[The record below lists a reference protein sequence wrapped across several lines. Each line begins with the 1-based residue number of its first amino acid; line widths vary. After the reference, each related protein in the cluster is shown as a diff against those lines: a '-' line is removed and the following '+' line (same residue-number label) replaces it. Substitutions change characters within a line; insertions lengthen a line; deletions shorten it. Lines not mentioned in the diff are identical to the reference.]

1 MSTDKTPIFITGRF
15 RSGTSFLWQL
25 FDQLDDYCAWY
36 EPLHPQLLTAIHYVK
51 PKEDH
56 VGIKDYWS
64 TYRQHPA
71 FSKNYSSDFATQKL
85 YLESKHDYHEL
96 ESYIKHLI
104 LLSGS
109 QTPVLQFNRV
119 DLRLGWLRAKFPQAR
134 IIHIERNP
142 LQLYFSQRKH
152 IAEENLHQAD
162 YWDAYELMP
171 WCHALYQEFP
181 FLLDSSPDNHAF
193 YRFYALYQLSKLNAA
208 KYANQSINLDVD
220 VFQSDAFIAK
230 LNQVVPLTSQQQ
242 SQIKAMTHVPEQK
255 EFAADYVE
263 NMASI
268 MTTVDLKLADAGLTE
283 NFPHRSL
290 IAIQFQHPEFWAQFN
305 GSQHDLLALQE
316 ATEKLAK
323 EVHRIHQEN
332 QYYLREID
340 TLSGHTHQLDG
351 LPESVLDVDKVVL
364 PTKKT
369 ADSLLKY
376 FDQLTNAM
384 TQILAINA
392 YLDPEFYALKDAA
405 DAKQAQT
412 ETDGEKDS

>member
-1 MSTDKTPIFITGRF
+1 MSAANKPIFITGRF

-25 FDQLDDYCAWY
+25 FDQLEDYCAWY

-56 VGIKDYWS
+56 VGVKDYWS
-64 TYRQHPA
+64 AYRQHPEFA
-71 FSKNYSSDFATQKL
+71 KNYSSDFATQKL

-109 QTPVLQFNRV
+109 KTPVLQFNRV

-142 LQLYFSQRKH
+142 LQLYYSQRKH
-152 IAEENLHQAD
+152 IDEDSRHQED

-171 WCHALYQEFP
+171 WCHGLYQEFP
-181 FLLDSSPDNHAF
+181 FLLDGAPDQHAF
-193 YRFYALYQLSKLNAA
+193 YRFYALYQLSKWNAA

-230 LNQVVPLTSQQQ
+230 LNQVVPLSLQQQ
-242 SQIKAMTHVPEQK
+242 SQIKAMTHVPEQRM
-255 EFAADYVE
+255 FAAEYVE
-263 NMASI
+263 AMANI
-268 MTTVDLKLADAGLTE
+268 MTTVDLKLAEAGLTE

-290 IAIQFQHPEFWAQFN
+290 LAIQFQHPDFWSQFKS
-305 GSQHDLLALQE
+305 SQQDLLALE
-316 ATEKLAK
+316 KATDKLAN
-323 EVHRIHQEN
+323 EVNRIHQEN

-340 TLSGHTHQLDG
+340 TLSGNSHELDG
-351 LPESVLDVDKVVL
+351 LPEGILDVDKITL

-369 ADSLLKY
+369 AESLLIY

-405 DAKQAQT
+405 DGKQT
-412 ETDGEKDS
+412 PVEPDGEKDS